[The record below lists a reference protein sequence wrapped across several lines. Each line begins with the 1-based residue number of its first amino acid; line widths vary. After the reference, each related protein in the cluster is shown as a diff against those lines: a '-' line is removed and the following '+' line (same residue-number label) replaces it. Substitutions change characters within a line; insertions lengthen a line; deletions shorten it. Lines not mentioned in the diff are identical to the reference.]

1 MKHVCVLAVALAL
14 LVAAVTPC
22 VAYAREGAFAAG
34 TKPSTIALRL
44 HSAKHIGLS
53 IDERI
58 GGFTIR
64 VYTPEQQKKNI
75 VSLKKYRAA
84 RGAFNARIASIDER
98 LRKAM
103 RQQGQQAVHEAQ
115 AITNERDRALS
126 DRPSSS
132 FAGRVALHQVVQ
144 FGTDYMEI
152 ESWEE
157 SDTTVLIP
165 FDKICRVIFAK
176 TERKDLESA
185 GSTK

>member
-1 MKHVCVLAVALAL
+1 MRHVCVLAVALAL

-22 VAYAREGAFAAG
+22 VGHAQEDAFAAS
-34 TKPSTIALRL
+34 KKASTIASRL

-103 RQQGQQAVHEAQ
+103 RQQAVHEAQ

-132 FAGRVALHQVVQ
+132 FAGKVALHQVVQ

-176 TERKDLESA
+176 TEREDLESA

>member
-34 TKPSTIALRL
+34 AKPSTIALRL

-75 VSLKKYRAA
+75 VSLKEY
-84 RGAFNARIASIDER
+84 RIAERAFKARMAPIEER
-98 LRKAM
+98 LRKAT
-103 RQQGQQAVHEAQ
+103 RKQAPDAYR
-115 AITNERDRALS
+115 AINNERETAMP
-126 DRPSSS
+126 DRPPRSS
-132 FAGRVALHQVVQ
+132 FAGRIALHQVVQ
-144 FGTDYMEI
+144 VGRDYMEI

-176 TERKDLESA
+176 TERKDLGSA
-185 GSTK
+185 GSSK